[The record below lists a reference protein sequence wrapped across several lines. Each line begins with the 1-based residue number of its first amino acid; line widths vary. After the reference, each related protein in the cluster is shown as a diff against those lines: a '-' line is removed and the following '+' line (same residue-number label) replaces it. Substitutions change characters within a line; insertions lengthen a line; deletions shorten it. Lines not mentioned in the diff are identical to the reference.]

1 MPAVSVVIP
10 TYNRAEMLAQ
20 ALRSVLA
27 QTFTD
32 YEVIVVDDGSTDG
45 TAEVVESFTDQRIKY
60 LRQENRGSSAA
71 RNAGVE
77 KAEGKYVAFL
87 DSDDAWLPEKL
98 EVQVAA
104 FERHPTVGLVS
115 CRSLTIDPSNECAFP
130 LELLRPPG
138 DEIVADFHAEII
150 VSNRFMTPALMVKR
164 AVIEKVG
171 GFDENLVYAEDW
183 DLWIRIARE
192 CECCDVGR
200 YLAAVRVHPESATS
214 DRAGTLEA
222 DLTVLN
228 GNLNLAPEDVRE
240 ETRLRA
246 EMLIYA
252 AHGIPAMREGIPRG
266 EDWLREAQDRAVKLG
281 EPDALNKM
289 LVGLVVSRTKYS
301 DGDRVRGA
309 KLLAAAAEI
318 VRSGGGSAQAGR
330 LLRDYW
336 SLWVHAT
343 HRLGDHAACLTC
355 VRGFVASCGVSA
367 VDRGIAGAFV
377 RSAAGTLFRRAVG
390 RTVFPIERELQ
401 AILSGKVERQAI
413 CPKSA
418 S

>member
-1 MPAVSVVIP
+1 VPAVSVVIP

-20 ALRSVLA
+20 ALRSVRA

-32 YEVIVVDDGSTDG
+32 YEIVIVDDGSTDG
-45 TAEVVESFTDQRIKY
+45 TAEVVGSFTDERIKY

-71 RNAGVE
+71 RNAGIDW
-77 KAEGKYVAFL
+77 AEGKYVAFL

-115 CRSLTIDPSNECAFP
+115 CRSLTIDPSNECVLP

-138 DEIVADFHAEII
+138 DEIVADFHREII
-150 VSNRFMTPALMVKR
+150 VSNRFMTPALVVKR
-164 AVIEKVG
+164 EIIERVG
-171 GFDENLVYAEDW
+171 GFDESLRYAQDW

-192 CECCDVGR
+192 CECCLLGR

-214 DRAGTLEA
+214 SLAGTLEA

-228 GNLNLAPEDVRE
+228 KNLSLVPEDARE

-246 EMLIYA
+246 ETLIYA
-252 AHGIPAMREGIPRG
+252 MHGIPAMRLGIPRG

-281 EPDALNKM
+281 EPDALNKI
-289 LVGLVVSRTKYS
+289 LLGLLVSRIRYS

-309 KLLAAAAEI
+309 ELLAAAAEI

-343 HRLGDHAACLTC
+343 RRLGDHAACLKC

-377 RSAAGTLFRRAVG
+377 RSAAETLFRRAGG

-401 AILSGKVERQAI
+401 AILGSERR
-413 CPKSA
+413 
-418 S
+418 